1 MRHGSVAGN
10 STHNTGWRS
19 VLIPACDAKSVCA
32 EISQEKLLI
41 CLRRKIIEAFLTM
54 TETVFTPALQ
64 AMPHVKSP
72 TGDTLTK
79 PFLDVCR
86 LVLPVIDKFG
96 ASMSLVKSDVGG
108 NIDRLDARYATDSTS
123 YYLLYDIVRKEVA
136 DKTAKKSTSC
146 TNGLL
151 WLTRAMDFLV
161 ELFRN
166 LLLNPDW
173 TMQQASNEAYGVTLK
188 KWHGWMA
195 GAAFAVAMK
204 LVPDR
209 KKFYDLLGGGNLNSE
224 IEKFVSSFS
233 PILQENHNFLK
244 SVDMDDLKSS

>member
-1 MRHGSVAGN
+1 MGGKALSKSLTSSAGT
-10 STHNTGWRS
+10 SPRKQR
-19 VLIPACDAKSVCA
+19 VLKSFA
-32 EISQEKLLI
+32 
-41 CLRRKIIEAFLTM
+41 TM

-72 TGDTLTK
+72 AGDMLTK

-96 ASMSLVKSDVGG
+96 TSMSLVKSDIGG
-108 NIDRLDARYATDSTS
+108 NIDRLDNKYASDPTA
-123 YYLLYDIVRKEVA
+123 YHLLYEIVRKEVA
-136 DKTAKKSTSC
+136 ENTAKKSASC

-166 LLLNPDW
+166 LLANQNW
-173 TMQQASNEAYGVTLK
+173 TMHQACTEAYAATLK
-188 KWHGWMA
+188 KWHGWVA
-195 GAAFAVAMK
+195 SAAFTVAMK

-209 KKFYDLLGGGNLNSE
+209 KKFFSLLGDGNLNAD
-224 IEKFVSSFS
+224 IESFISTFS

-244 SVDMDDLKSS
+244 SVGMDDMKAS

>member
-1 MRHGSVAGN
+1 MA
-10 STHNTGWRS
+10 
-19 VLIPACDAKSVCA
+19 
-32 EISQEKLLI
+32 
-41 CLRRKIIEAFLTM
+41 
-54 TETVFTPALQ
+54 ETVFTPALE

-72 TGDTLTK
+72 NGETLTK

-96 ASMSLVKSDVGG
+96 SSMALVKSDVGG
-108 NIDRLDARYATDSTS
+108 NIGRLDAKYATDTTS

-136 DKTAKKSTSC
+136 DKTAKNSNSC

-166 LLLNPDW
+166 LLVHPDW
-173 TMQQASNEAYGVTLK
+173 TMSQASNEAYAGTLK

-195 GAAFAVAMK
+195 SAAFTVAMK

-209 KKFYDLLGGGNLNSE
+209 KKFYELLGGGNLNTD
-224 IEKFVSSFS
+224 IEMFVSTFA
-233 PILQENHNFLK
+233 PILQENHNFLI
-244 SVDMDDLKSS
+244 SVGMDDLKAS

>member
-1 MRHGSVAGN
+1 MAEEPSVFGPTLGILAHVRGEN
-10 STHNTGWRS
+10 NN
-19 VLIPACDAKSVCA
+19 
-32 EISQEKLLI
+32 LL
-41 CLRRKIIEAFLTM
+41 
-54 TETVFTPALQ
+54 TE
-64 AMPHVKSP
+64 
-72 TGDTLTK
+72 

-86 LVLPVIDKFG
+86 SMLPVVDKFG
-96 ASMSLVKSDVGG
+96 SSMALVKSDVGG
-108 NIDRLDARYATDSTS
+108 NIGRLDAKYATDTTS

-136 DKTAKKSTSC
+136 DKTAKNSNSC

-166 LLLNPDW
+166 LLVHPDW
-173 TMQQASNEAYGVTLK
+173 TMSQASNEAYAGTLK

-195 GAAFAVAMK
+195 SAAFTVAMK

-209 KKFYDLLGGGNLNSE
+209 KKFYELLGGGNLNTD
-224 IEKFVSSFS
+224 IETFVTTFA

-244 SVDMDDLKSS
+244 SVGMDDLKAS